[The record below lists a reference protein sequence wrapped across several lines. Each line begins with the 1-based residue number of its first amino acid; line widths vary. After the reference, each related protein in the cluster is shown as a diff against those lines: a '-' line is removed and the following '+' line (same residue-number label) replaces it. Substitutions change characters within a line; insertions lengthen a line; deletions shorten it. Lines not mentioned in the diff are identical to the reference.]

1 MIVTYSSSGYSIL
14 QLRVLADTSSSG
26 ITSDAGAAEE
36 EESGVVDEQ
45 ATRKEDVTNA
55 LTLRKMGSFMFP
67 VYVTPRFDVLT
78 FWSVAGDTFV

>member
-1 MIVTYSSSGYSIL
+1 MASGLPVL
-14 QLRVLADTSSSG
+14 QSRVLADTSSSG

-55 LTLRKMGSFMFP
+55 LTLRKIGRFIFS
-67 VYVTPRFDVLT
+67 VYVAHRFDALT

>member
-1 MIVTYSSSGYSIL
+1 MASGLPVL
-14 QLRVLADTSSSG
+14 QSRVLADTSSSG

-36 EESGVVDEQ
+36 EEPGVVDVQ

-67 VYVTPRFDVLT
+67 VYVAPRFDALT